1 MGFSISTNGIPCLGN
16 WATAENH
23 ESTVAPIRCKTGKPL
38 GNRHNHHTIRIE
50 RRKDVSIVCMYYS
63 TDVVT
68 FYKDGRIQLL
78 TGGHTTVS
86 TVKFMSAVLDYG
98 LHAHIQAHNAILYQS
113 KGYGHEGQWI
123 IPSGGLILDA
133 VKRTPLNPVPC
144 VVHTVNRKGATQ
156 VRQMYAAFT
165 TYVVG
170 LCKLVGESDLT
181 TPYGR
186 ERSNFRGNAVLPHMD
201 GAEPDYEAWG
211 EAATRFIIASSPSRY
226 NYTLNKVTYVALPK
240 LAKKHIEHQ
249 AYKRHRDI
257 VFTPTELPLGKY
269 KSDTYAKYFI

>member
-1 MGFSISTNGIPCLGN
+1 MGFSISTNGIPKLGN
-16 WATAENH
+16 WATAEHH
-23 ESTVAPIRCKTGKPL
+23 ERTVAPIRGRTVKPL
-38 GNRHNHHTIRIE
+38 GLRRNHHTMRIE
-50 RRKDVSIVCMYYS
+50 RRKDDSIVCMYYT

-86 TVKFMSAVLDYG
+86 TVKFMSAILDYG
-98 LHAHIQAHNAILYQS
+98 LHAHIQAHNAVLYQS

-133 VKRTPLNPVPC
+133 GKRTPLNPVPC
-144 VVHTVNRKGATQ
+144 MVHTVNRKGATQ

-170 LCKLVGESDLT
+170 LCKLVGESEK
-181 TPYGR
+181 G
-186 ERSNFRGNAVLPHMD
+186 NFNHVWWRWGDAVLPHMD
-201 GAEPDYEAWG
+201 GTEPDYEAWG
-211 EAATRFIIASSPSRY
+211 EAATRFIRASSRAQY

-240 LAKKHIEHQ
+240 LAKKLIERQ
-249 AYKRHRDI
+249 AYKRHRGI